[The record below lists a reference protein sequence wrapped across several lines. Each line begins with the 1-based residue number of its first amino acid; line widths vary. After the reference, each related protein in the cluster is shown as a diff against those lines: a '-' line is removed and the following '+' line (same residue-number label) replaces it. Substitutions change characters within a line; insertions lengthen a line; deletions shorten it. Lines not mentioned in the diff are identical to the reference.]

1 MNSPSRWAIGDRES
15 KAMSDTK
22 KPVGYGHDQ
31 KGAAGGTTIG
41 GGKPAVAHTVAADKS
56 AGEGTEPTAKTFLID
71 DQEIDIRE
79 GETIFRAARRL
90 DIKLP
95 HLCYS
100 PKPGYRPDGNCRVCM
115 VEIEGERV
123 LAASCLRTPTPG
135 MKVKTQTDRA
145 KTARRMVAELLL
157 TDQPAIEVAHDPDSE
172 LWKIVKRLK
181 IEDGRFPKR
190 DAIEVPAPDR
200 SHVAMAVNLDACI
213 QCNLCVRACREV
225 QVNDVIGMAGRG
237 HLEKIVFDINDPMG
251 ASTCVA
257 CGECVQACPTG
268 ALMPSTMV
276 DENNVY
282 LGKPDRTVDSVCPY
296 CGVGCQLTYQIKDD
310 KIVAVA
316 GKNGP
321 ANQNRLCV
329 KGRFGFDY
337 VANPQRLLKPMIRK
351 DGVPKV
357 PHEMV
362 DPSNPWTHFR
372 EATWEEALDRAA
384 GGLKKIR
391 DRDGPDALAGFG
403 SAKGSNEEAYLFQ
416 KLVRTGFGTNNV
428 DHCTRLCHASSVSA
442 LLEGVG
448 SAAVTATFNECKNS
462 EVIIVI
468 GANPTDN
475 HPVAATFFKQAAKR
489 GAKLVVMDPRGT
501 AMKRHAWKMLQF
513 KNGTDVAM
521 LNAMLNVIV
530 TEKLYDQQ
538 YIQTYVEG
546 FEAWKESVKDFT
558 PEEMAPICGIDADT
572 LREVARAYAR
582 AESAIIFWGMGVS
595 QHTHGTDNARCLI
608 ALSLITGQVGR
619 PGTGLHP
626 LRGQN
631 NVQGASDAGLIPMFF
646 PDYRSVEDPEIRA
659 QYESKWGVKLPP
671 KRGKTVVEI
680 MDAVHA
686 DEIKG
691 MYIEGEN
698 PAMSDP
704 DLNHAREALA
714 HLEHLVV
721 QDLFLTE
728 TAVYADVILPASAWP
743 EKDGTVTNTNRQV
756 QMGRQALPLPGDTR
770 HALWIIQEIANRMGC
785 GWTYKH
791 VSEVYTEM
799 ASMMPALDNISWE
812 RVEREHAVTY
822 PSDGP
827 DIPGRDV
834 VFDKGYPRPGGFAK
848 LVATKLQPPDE
859 VPDAEYPFILSTGR
873 QLEHWHTGSMTR
885 RATVLDSLE
894 PSAIAQLSRGTLAKL
909 GIKAGDPVRV
919 TTRRGTVE
927 LFSRQDDGVPDGVV
941 FIPFA
946 YVEAAANLLT
956 NPKLDPFGKIPEFK
970 FCAAKVEAVD
980 PMSRVAAE

>member
-1 MNSPSRWAIGDRES
+1 
-15 KAMSDTK
+15 MSETK
-22 KPVGYGHDQ
+22 KPAGYGHDK
-31 KGAAGGTTIG
+31 KGAAGGPATG
-41 GGKPAVAHTVAADKS
+41 DGKPGVAHTAPVDKV
-56 AGEGTEPTAKTFLID
+56 AGEGGAPTAKTFFID
-71 DQEIDIRE
+71 DREIDIRP

-100 PKPGYRPDGNCRVCM
+100 PKPGYRADGNCRVCM

-123 LAASCLRTPTPG
+123 LAASCIRTPSPG

-145 KTARRMVAELLL
+145 KTARKMVAELLL

-172 LWKIVKRLK
+172 FWKTVKRQNVS
-181 IEDGRFPKR
+181 DGRFPKR
-190 DAIEVPAPDR
+190 EAEAVPAPDR

-237 HLEKIVFDINDPMG
+237 HLEKIVFDFDDPMG

-276 DENNVY
+276 DEHNVY
-282 LGKPDRTVDSVCPY
+282 KGKPDRTVDSVCPY
-296 CGVGCQLTYQIKDD
+296 CGVGCQLTYHIKDD
-310 KIVAVA
+310 QIVQVT

-321 ANQNRLCV
+321 ANENRLCV

-337 VANPQRLLKPMIRK
+337 VHNPQRLLKPMIRK

-357 PHEMV
+357 PHEHI
-362 DPSNPWTHFR
+362 DPLNPWTHFR
-372 EATWEEALDRAA
+372 EATWDEALDRAA
-384 GGLKKIR
+384 AGIRKIR
-391 DRDGPDALAGFG
+391 DRDGPKGLAGFG

-416 KLVRTGFGTNNV
+416 KLVRTGSG
-428 DHCTRLCHASSVSA
+428 AVS
-442 LLEGVG
+442 
-448 SAAVTATFNECKNS
+448 ATFNECKNS
-462 EVIIVI
+462 DVIVVI
-468 GANPTDN
+468 GANPTEN

-489 GAKLVVMDPRGT
+489 GAELIVMDPRGQ
-501 AMKRHAWKMLQF
+501 ALKRHATHMLQF

-521 LNAMLNVIV
+521 LNGILSTIV
-530 TEKLYDQQ
+530 NEKLYDEQ

-546 FEAWKESVKDFT
+546 FKQFSDTVKDFT
-558 PEEMAPICGIDADT
+558 PEEMAPICGIDAEV
-572 LREVARAYAR
+572 LRTVARKFAR
-582 AESAIIFWGMGVS
+582 AKAAIIFWGMGVS

-608 ALSLITGQVGR
+608 ALSLITGQIGR

-646 PDYRSVEDPEIRA
+646 PDYKSVEAADIREKYEKAWGTKLDPN
-659 QYESKWGVKLPP
+659 KGL
-671 KRGKTVVEI
+671 TVVEI
-680 MDAVHA
+680 MDAIHHDV
-686 DEIKG
+686 IKG
-691 MYIEGEN
+691 MYIMGEN

-728 TAVYADVILPASAWP
+728 TACYADVVLPASAWP

-756 QMGRQALPLPGDTR
+756 QMGRQALPLPGDAK
-770 HALWIIQEIANRMGC
+770 HDWWLIQELARRIGLPWN
-785 GWTYKH
+785 YKGPD
-791 VSEVYTEM
+791 EVYTEM
-799 ASMMPALDNISWE
+799 ASLMPSLDNISWE
-812 RVEREHAVTY
+812 RIAREDAVTY
-822 PSDGP
+822 PADAP
-827 DIPGRDV
+827 DKPGRDV
-834 VFDKGYPRPGGFAK
+834 VFDKGFPRPGGFGK
-848 LVATKLQPPDE
+848 LVAAKLTPPDE
-859 VPDAEYPFILSTGR
+859 VPDHDYPFILTTGR
-873 QLEHWHTGSMTR
+873 QLEHWHTGAMTR
-885 RATVLDSLE
+885 RATVLDALE
-894 PSAIAQLSRGTLAKL
+894 PSAVASLSRGTFAKL
-909 GIKAGDPVRV
+909 GIAPGDMVRV
-919 TTRRGTVE
+919 STRRGTVV
-927 LFSRQDDGVPDGVV
+927 LTARQDDGVPDGVV

-970 FCAAKVEAVD
+970 FCAARVEPEPVV
-980 PMSRVAAE
+980 REAAE

>member
-1 MNSPSRWAIGDRES
+1 MT
-15 KAMSDTK
+15 DTTQ
-22 KPVGYGHDQ
+22 KPNTFFMD
-31 KGAAGGTTIG
+31 
-41 GGKPAVAHTVAADKS
+41 DK
-56 AGEGTEPTAKTFLID
+56 
-71 DQEIDIRE
+71 EIDIRE
-79 GETIFRAARRL
+79 GETIFRAGRRH
-90 DIKLP
+90 DIRLP
-95 HLCYS
+95 HLCYT

-135 MKVKTQTDRA
+135 MKVKTQTERA
-145 KTARRMVAELLL
+145 KTARRMVAELLI
-157 TDQPAIEVAHDPDSE
+157 TDQPDQAHAHDPDSE
-172 LWKIVKRLK
+172 LWKIVKRQK
-181 IEDGRFPKR
+181 IEPGRFPKR
-190 DAIEVPAPDR
+190 EPIKVPQPDR
-200 SHVAMAVNLDACI
+200 SHVAMVVNLDACI
-213 QCNLCVRACREV
+213 HCNLCVRACREV

-237 HLEKIVFDINDPMG
+237 HLEKIVFDFDDPMG

-276 DENNVY
+276 DEHNVY
-282 LGKPDRTVDSVCPY
+282 KGKPDREVHSVCPY
-296 CGVGCQLTYQIKDD
+296 CGVGCQLTYQIKNDT
-310 KIVAVA
+310 IVAVT
-316 GKNGP
+316 GRNGP
-321 ANQNRLCV
+321 ANANRLCV

-337 VANPQRLLKPMIRK
+337 VASPQRLLKPMIRK

-357 PHEMV
+357 SHEFI

-448 SAAVTATFNECKNS
+448 SAAVTATFNEVKNS
-462 EVIIVI
+462 DLIIVI

-489 GAKLVVMDPRGT
+489 GAKLVIMDPRGT
-501 AMKRHAWKMLQF
+501 AMKRHAWKMMQF

-521 LNAMLNVIV
+521 LNAMLNTIV
-530 TEKLYDQQ
+530 TEKLYDEQ

-546 FEAWKESVKDFT
+546 FDAWKENIKDFT
-558 PEEMAPICGIDADT
+558 PEEMAPICGIEADT
-572 LREVARAYAR
+572 LKEVARAYAR
-582 AESAIIFWGMGVS
+582 AERAIIFWGMGVS

-608 ALSLITGQVGR
+608 ALALITGQVGR

-646 PDYRSVEDPEIRA
+646 PDYKSVENPEIRA
-659 QYESKWGVKLPP
+659 QYEKAWGVKLPP

-704 DLNHAREALA
+704 DLNHARQALA

-728 TAVYADVILPASAWP
+728 TAVYADVILPASGWP

-756 QMGRQALPLPGDTR
+756 QMGRQAIPLPGDTR
-770 HALWIIQEIANRMGC
+770 QDLWIITEIANRLGC

-791 VSEVYTEM
+791 VGEVFNEM
-799 ASMMPALDNISWE
+799 ASMMPALDNITWE
-812 RVEREHAVTY
+812 RVDREYAVTY
-822 PSDGP
+822 PTDGP

-834 VFDKGYPRPGGFAK
+834 VFDKGFPRPGGFAK
-848 LVATKLQPPDE
+848 LVATKLLPPDE

-885 RATVLDSLE
+885 RATVLDAIE
-894 PSAIAQLSRGTLAKL
+894 PTASAQLSRGTIEKL
-909 GIKAGDPVRV
+909 GIQPGDTVRV
-919 TTRRGTVE
+919 TTRRGVVE
-927 LFSRQDDGVPDGVV
+927 LAARQDDAVPDGVV

-980 PMSRVAAE
+980 PASRIAAE